1 MTTPWSAPTVGAN
14 GHYFGIVNGIEM
26 LLTSATSATTVTVRL
41 CKDAGGDIVIVP
53 DVTATLVG
61 GVSTP
66 ATKSAVFRVDMPI
79 RQDLAPTP
87 NNTLYL
93 FVKVDDDTSNPIFTG
108 SQIVW
113 QE

>member
-1 MTTPWSAPTVGAN
+1 MKVI
-14 GHYFGIVNGIEM
+14 IV
-26 LLTSATSATTVTVRL
+26 LSLQF
-41 CKDAGGDIVIVP
+41 
-53 DVTATLVG
+53 
-61 GVSTP
+61 
-66 ATKSAVFRVDMPI
+66 AVFVVVRSEYRKAVLILVMPI

-93 FVKVDDDTSNPIFTG
+93 FVKVDNDTSNPIFTG